1 MIKEIVVF
9 ANSVKHG
16 NSCVAGKCTSTGEWI
31 RPVSNNE
38 GAEISVAQTKKIN
51 RRDND
56 SEWGLKVLNKIKVD
70 LSHHAPLNHQ
80 TENYVINQ
88 TRWTDEFFIKKHQ
101 VEDYLDT
108 PENLWG
114 EGNRVSHHEI
124 LNNQEIRNSL
134 YLVKV
139 DELELFKDQYDKR
152 RARFSYGGIDYNL
165 AVTGREF
172 DDNFERNSTFLSNVI
187 ICVSL
192 GEDYEGYCYKLVASI
207 IR

>member
-16 NSCVAGKCTSTGEWI
+16 NSCVAGKCMKTREWI
-31 RPVSNNE
+31 RPVSNDQ
-38 GAEISVAQTKKIN
+38 GGEISNEQTV
-51 RRDND
+51 
-56 SEWGLKVLNKIKVD
+56 KVSGYYLQILDKVKVD

-88 TRWTDEFFIKKHQ
+88 TQWADAFFIKKHQ
-101 VEDYLDT
+101 VEYYLDA

-114 EGNRVSHHEI
+114 VGNRVSHHEI
-124 LNNQEIRNSL
+124 VNNQEITNSL

-139 DELELFKDQYDKR
+139 DELEIFKNQYDKR
-152 RARFSYGGIDYNL
+152 RARFSYGGIDYDL

-172 DDNFERNSTFLSNVI
+172 DNNFRINSTFFRDVI

-192 GEDYEGYCYKLVASI
+192 GENHEGYCYKLVASI